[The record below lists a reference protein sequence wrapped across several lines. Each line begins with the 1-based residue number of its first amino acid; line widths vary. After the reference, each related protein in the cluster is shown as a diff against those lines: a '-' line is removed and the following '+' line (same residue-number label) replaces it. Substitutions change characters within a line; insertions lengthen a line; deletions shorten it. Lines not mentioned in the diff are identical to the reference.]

1 MKKWNMIIDVEK
13 CHNSNNCFLSVADEY
28 MGNEHPGYSTAMPK
42 HGHHWINILR
52 NERGQAPM
60 VDVSYLPT
68 MCNHCDDAPCMKV
81 AKNDAIFMHCLPASR
96 GDEVTDEIID
106 GKQSAVWLEALNRI
120 HVQKS
125 IIEWCL
131 K

>member
-1 MKKWNMIIDVEK
+1 MNLAKK
-13 CHNSNNCFLSVADEY
+13 
-28 MGNEHPGYSTAMPK
+28 
-42 HGHHWINILR
+42 
-52 NERGQAPM
+52 
-60 VDVSYLPT
+60 
-68 MCNHCDDAPCMKV
+68 
-81 AKNDAIFMHCLPASR
+81 DAIFMHCLPANR
-96 GDEVTDEIID
+96 GEEVTDGVMD